1 MFLINKIENSMD
13 FLGKGWSFPPTFLS
27 AFGSI
32 DMVEGREDINQSLH
46 IILSTSFGE
55 RVMRPNFGCNLKD
68 FQFEPL
74 NIGFLTYLQ
83 DVVTTALIYHEPR
96 IRVDNVSIKTD
107 DQLEGKLLIT
117 VDYTIKTSNS
127 RFNFVYDYY
136 LKGETAF
143 I

>member
-1 MFLINKIENSMD
+1 MD
-13 FLGKGWSFPPTFLS
+13 FLGKGWSFPPTFLP

-32 DMVEGREDINQSLH
+32 DMVEGHEDINQSLH

>member
-1 MFLINKIENSMD
+1 MD
-13 FLGKGWSFPPTFLS
+13 FLGKGWSFPPTFLV

>member
-1 MFLINKIENSMD
+1 MD
-13 FLGKGWSFPPTFLS
+13 FLGKGWSFPPTFLPT
-27 AFGSI
+27 FGSI

>member
-96 IRVDNVSIKTD
+96 IRVDNISIKTD